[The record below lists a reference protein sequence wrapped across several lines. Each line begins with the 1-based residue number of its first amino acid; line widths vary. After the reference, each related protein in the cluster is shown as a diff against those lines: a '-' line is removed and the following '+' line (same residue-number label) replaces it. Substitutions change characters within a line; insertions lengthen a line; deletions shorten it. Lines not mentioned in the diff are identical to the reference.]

1 MTRQLNPQTWTQLQ
15 DSKISGEKIIAKL
28 AFPDESKRLYCAVD
42 SVGCRHF
49 LISLE
54 KNDEEVMDRRSRG
67 ITVQTRDL
75 TVGGRETL
83 KYYDL
88 ECGDVSG
95 FVVFDQVIA
104 ELAESLIT
112 RRKQPAGEILR
123 VLEKWRRFWANLP
136 SQILTRQEQIGL
148 FSELWFLTNWLIPA
162 LGAEA
167 INGWRGPSG
176 EAKDFTF
183 PNFDVEVKGTI
194 NSRGRIHHI
203 NGLEQLAQ
211 SENKNLYLFSLCL
224 RDDSGTGITLPDL
237 ILLCREKLGENY
249 LQITSFENG
258 LAQVGYSQLHQE
270 EYRNL
275 TLEVLSEAIFTVN
288 GEFPSITMES
298 FSPEL
303 SKCVE
308 KIGYD
313 INLNSF
319 ERLIVAKS
327 PAEFNNILN

>member
-1 MTRQLNPQTWTQLQ
+1 MTRQLNLQIWFQLQ

-28 AFPDESKRLYCAVD
+28 AFPDESKRLYCAAD
-42 SVGCRHF
+42 SIGRRHF

-54 KNDEEVMDRRSRG
+54 KDDEEVTDLKSRG

-88 ECGDVSG
+88 ECRDVSG

-123 VLEKWRRFWANLP
+123 ILEKWRRFWANLP
-136 SQILTRQEQIGL
+136 SQILTKQEQIGL

-167 INGWRGPSG
+167 IDGWRGPSG
-176 EAKDFTF
+176 EARDFVF

-203 NGLEQLAQ
+203 NSLEQLTQ
-211 SENKNLYLFSLCL
+211 TENKNLYLFSLCL
-224 RDDSGTGITLPDL
+224 RDDSGTGITLPSL
-237 ILLCREKLGENY
+237 ISLCREKLGENY
-249 LQITSFENG
+249 LQITCLENG
-258 LAQVGYSQLHQE
+258 LAQVGYSPLHE
-270 EYRNL
+270 EDYRNL
-275 TLEVLSEAIFTVN
+275 TLEVLSETVFAVN
-288 GEFPSITMES
+288 GEFPFITVDS

-303 SKCVE
+303 SKGIEKVE
-308 KIGYD
+308 YD

-327 PAEFNNILN
+327 PVEFNNLVK